1 LKSMEVP
8 IIWKTIIFTII
19 TVIMSSIIPIDLT
32 AFATDPSYLNSYVPT
47 NVTNPT
53 VIKLLGFNDD
63 FVNVLGPNATARQ
76 LYDLDWQAFHEGGI
90 YNKET
95 NKLYITSNWAGD
107 LKNPINVTIL
117 DLAPSANYSYTTTRY
132 SALAEPN
139 GGTSYF
145 PPGTSANSSTPP
157 RVLYADEGDF
167 IQPSAL
173 VSVDPVTGA
182 SEKILTNYLGRNFSS
197 INDVR
202 QHPETGDIW
211 FTDADYGYYQYF
223 RPAPTIPKQV
233 YRFTPKTGEIR
244 VVADGFV
251 QSNGLEFSPD
261 LKTLYISDTG
271 AAGGPFLGTN
281 LTRPSTIYA
290 YDVVAKKTLQNRRV
304 FAYSDNGFP
313 DGVHADTEGNVWAG
327 CGDGIHVW
335 NKEGTLLGKIWNGV
349 ETNNFAFLPGKV
361 LIFSNAQLW
370 VVENLK
376 AVGREVCKDFGVC

>member
-1 LKSMEVP
+1 MEVP
-8 IIWKTIIFTII
+8 IIWKTIVITIV

-76 LYDLDWQAFHEGGI
+76 LYDLDWQAFHEAGI
-90 YNKET
+90 YNKQT
-95 NKLYITSNWAGD
+95 NKLYVTSNWAGS
-107 LKNPINVTIL
+107 LSNPINVTII

-145 PPGTSANSSTPP
+145 PPG
-157 RVLYADEGDF
+157 DF
-167 IQPSAL
+167 VNPSAL
-173 VSVDPVTGA
+173 VSVDPVTGS

-202 QHPETGDIW
+202 QHAETGDIW

-233 YRFTPKTGEIR
+233 YRFTPSTGEIR

-261 LKTLYISDTG
+261 FKTLYISDTG

-290 YDVVAKKTLQNRRV
+290 YDVIKGKTLQNRRV

-313 DGVHADTEGNVWAG
+313 DGIHADTEGNVWAG

-335 NKEGTLLGKIWNGV
+335 NPEGTLLGKIWNGV

>member
-1 LKSMEVP
+1 MDARVQLVYFV
-8 IIWKTIIFTII
+8 IVATI
-19 TVIMSSIIPIDLT
+19 VAIMSSIIPIDLS
-32 AFATDPSYLNSYVPT
+32 AFATNPSYLTQYLPT
-47 NVTNPT
+47 NVSTPT
-53 VIKLLGFNDD
+53 VINLFAYNDE
-63 FVNVLGPNATARQ
+63 FVNVLGANATARQ
-76 LYDLDWQAFHEGGI
+76 LYNLDTQLFHEAGI
-90 YNKET
+90 YNKQT
-95 NKLYITSNWAGD
+95 NKLYVTSNWAFD
-107 LKNPINVTIL
+107 LANPINITIIDL
-117 DLAPSANYSYTTTRY
+117 DPAANYSYTTTRY

-145 PPGTSANSSTPP
+145 PPGSSNSSTPP
-157 RVLYADEGDF
+157 RHLYADEGDF
-167 IQPSAL
+167 INPSAL
-173 VSVDPVTGA
+173 VSVDPVTGH

-202 QHPETGDIW
+202 QHEGTGDIW

-233 YRFTPKTGEIR
+233 YRFTPSTGQIS

-251 QSNGLEFSPD
+251 QSNGIEFSPD
-261 LKTLYISDTG
+261 FKTLYISDTG
-271 AAGGPFLGTN
+271 AAGGPFLGVN

-290 YDVVAKKTLQNRRV
+290 YDVINSKHLANRRV

-313 DGVHADTEGNVWAG
+313 DGIHTDTQGNVWAG

-335 NKEGTLLGKIWNGV
+335 DKEGTLLGKIWNGV
-349 ETNNFAFLPGKV
+349 ETNNFAFLPGKL

-370 VVENLK
+370 IVEGLK

>member
-1 LKSMEVP
+1 MDVPGLWEVV
-8 IIWKTIIFTII
+8 IFTITTI
-19 TVIMSSIIPIDLT
+19 IMSSIIPIDLT
-32 AFATDPSYLNSYVPT
+32 AFATDVSYLNSYVPT

-53 VIKLLGFNDD
+53 TIKLLGYNSD
-63 FVNVLGPNATARQ
+63 FVNVLGHNATARQ
-76 LYDLDWQAFHEGGI
+76 VYDLDWAAFHEAGI
-90 YNKET
+90 YSKET

-107 LKNPINVTIL
+107 LNNPINVTIL
-117 DLAPSANYSYTTTRY
+117 DLDPSANYSYTTTRY

-139 GGTSYF
+139 GGTSYY
-145 PPGTSANSSTPP
+145 PPGTSNSSTPP
-157 RVLYADEGDF
+157 RHLYADEGDF
-167 IQPSAL
+167 VNPSAL

-211 FTDADYGYYQYF
+211 FTDADYGYYQFF
-223 RPAPTIPKQV
+223 RPAPSIPKQV

-271 AAGGPFLGTN
+271 AAGGPLLGTN
-281 LTRPSTIYA
+281 LTRPATIYA
-290 YDVVAKKTLQNRRV
+290 YDVIKGKTLQNRRV
-304 FAYSDNGFP
+304 FAYSDNGYP

-327 CGDGIHVW
+327 CGDGVHMW
-335 NKEGTLLGKIWNGV
+335 SPEGTLLGKIWNGV

-361 LIFSNAQLW
+361 LIFSNKQLW